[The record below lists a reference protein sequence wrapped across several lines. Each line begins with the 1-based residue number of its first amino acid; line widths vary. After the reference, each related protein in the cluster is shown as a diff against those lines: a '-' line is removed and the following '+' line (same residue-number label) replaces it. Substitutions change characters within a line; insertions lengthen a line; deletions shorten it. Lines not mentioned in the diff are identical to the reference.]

1 MILRFDHRMFVVLF
15 LNMKEEYICVM
26 ISVRVKTTFIVG
38 SMRERTIS
46 YLKTKKKG
54 MQKMNKKT
62 EEKYGVDKRLCNA
75 THE

>member
-1 MILRFDHRMFVVLF
+1 MFVVLF
-15 LNMKEEYICVM
+15 LYMKEEYICVM

-54 MQKMNKKT
+54 MQKMNKNGRK
-62 EEKYGVDKRLCNA
+62 VWR
-75 THE
+75 

>member
-1 MILRFDHRMFVVLF
+1 M
-15 LNMKEEYICVM
+15 
-26 ISVRVKTTFIVG
+26 G
-38 SMRERTIS
+38 SKGEITMS

-54 MQKMNKKT
+54 MQKIEQKT